1 MQVVMDITG
10 VIVTVTI
17 CSMMLPSV
25 SKKTRTPAFAA
36 VLERAFLAYFPESES
51 GGAPKEH
58 RSDADL
64 VLTSEKGSV

>member
-1 MQVVMDITG
+1 
-10 VIVTVTI
+10 
-17 CSMMLPSV
+17 MLPSV